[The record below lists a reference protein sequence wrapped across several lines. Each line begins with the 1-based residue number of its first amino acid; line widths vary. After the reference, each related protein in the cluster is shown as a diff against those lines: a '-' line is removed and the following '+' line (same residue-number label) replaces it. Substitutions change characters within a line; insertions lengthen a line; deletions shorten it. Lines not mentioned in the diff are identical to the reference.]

1 MRRPRQPLY
10 RQRRVVFGALGL
22 AATLWLISLGTVLT
36 WALQDDAQRADAI
49 IVMGAAQYRG
59 RPSPALRTRLDH
71 AIALWQR
78 GLASRM
84 VLTGGIGTGD
94 SVSEAAVGRQYVL
107 TRGVPDSAILL
118 DNEGR
123 SSAQS
128 LRIAADLMKAH
139 RLRSAIAVSDPLHML
154 RLEILGRRFGL
165 DLHTS
170 PALPTSSARSLGKQ
184 VGTLVLESLKVP
196 LALVIDW

>member
-1 MRRPRQPLY
+1 MRRPRQPFY
-10 RQRRVVFGALGL
+10 RQRRVVLGAVALSVVSWLVALG
-22 AATLWLISLGTVLT
+22 AVLT

-71 AIALWQR
+71 AITLWQR

-107 TRGVPDSAILL
+107 ARGVPDSAILL

-123 SSAQS
+123 SSSQS

-139 RLRSAIAVSDPLHML
+139 RLRSAIAVSDPFHML
-154 RLEILGRRFGL
+154 RIEILGRRLGL

-170 PALPTSSARSLGKQ
+170 PALPTSSARGLGRQ
-184 VGTLVLESLKVP
+184 WGTLVMESFKVP